1 MSETRI
7 IKKYPNRRLY
17 DTGLSRYVTLQDI
30 RGLVDADTS
39 FQVVE
44 QRSGTDITRNVL
56 LQVTAEREE
65 NGEALLSQRFLT
77 QLIRRYGTGSATQ
90 IAALLEQ
97 CLSGFNSA
105 TASQSG

>member
-30 RGLVDADTS
+30 RGLVDSDTQ
-39 FQVVE
+39 FQVIE
-44 QRSGTDITRNVL
+44 QRSGADITRTVL
-56 LQVTAEREE
+56 LQVIAEREA

-77 QLIRRYGTGSATQ
+77 QLIRRYGTGSAGE
-90 IAALLEQ
+90 ISAVLEQ
-97 CLSGFNSA
+97 SLNGLN
-105 TASQSG
+105 TAAGRLG

>member
-30 RGLVDADTS
+30 RTLVDSDTS
-39 FQVVE
+39 FQVIE
-44 QRSGTDITRNVL
+44 QRSGADITRTVL
-56 LQVTAEREE
+56 LQVIAEREE

-77 QLIRRYGTGSATQ
+77 QLIRRYGTGSAGE
-90 IAALLEQ
+90 IATILEQ
-97 CLSGFNSA
+97 SLNGLNA
-105 TASQSG
+105 AASRPG